1 MIIATCL
8 LYAWA
13 AVDWDPAYRY
23 YIYESFPG
31 ILVILLRLIM
41 FMWFLRSLLET
52 YRLETM
58 KERKLLY
65 KIVAGLYSLWFLSLP
80 LIVLAAYLL
89 DPWYRSKVVRT
100 MSYSAHAIALLCF
113 GILFWPSRA
122 EKYFNVNGGIQDD
135 NRVGGREER
144 KGLLSDES
152 L

>member
-1 MIIATCL
+1 
-8 LYAWA
+8 
-13 AVDWDPAYRY
+13 
-23 YIYESFPG
+23 
-31 ILVILLRLIM
+31 
-41 FMWFLRSLLET
+41 
-52 YRLETM
+52 M

-100 MSYSAHAIALLCF
+100 MSYGAHAIALLCF

-135 NRVGGREER
+135 NRVGGHEER